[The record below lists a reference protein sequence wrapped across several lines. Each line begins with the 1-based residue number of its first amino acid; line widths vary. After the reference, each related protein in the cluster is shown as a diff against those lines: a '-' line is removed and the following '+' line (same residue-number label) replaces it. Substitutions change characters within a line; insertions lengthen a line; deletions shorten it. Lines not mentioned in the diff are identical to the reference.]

1 MNQSK
6 TQKSPI
12 ALILCFIFSSFVSFG
27 QQTQKIIYSPNVAAN
42 IQLLDVWLQT
52 QIRYGKIPGV
62 SVGIVYNRDLIYQKG
77 FGYADIEKKISSTPD
92 TRYRIA
98 SQTKIFTAIGIMI
111 LRDEGKLNLD
121 DSIEKYLPWLKLKPF
136 NENDPPITI
145 RQLLTHSSGLS
156 RDIDDNWTGLHFP
169 TKEEFRQLASTNLH
183 LVYSPYSKWKYSNN
197 AFTLLGDIIEAVSG
211 KTYERFITEKILSP
225 LNMSSTSV
233 VQDKS
238 YQSTLA
244 VGYGRK
250 MPDGSR
256 QKFNYVDN
264 KATTSMAGMS
274 SSVTD
279 LTKFIAWQ
287 MRLLYENKT
296 EILNPN
302 TLKEMQRVQF
312 MDEDWRMGFGFEIYH
327 KGNDNIICKGGGHI
341 GYKTCTAINATEKLG
356 VTVCINQIDGEAY
369 PGTSW
374 SISERIF
381 DWLTPALKAASTES
395 LQDPLPNNYREFEGL
410 YQNIFNESYVI
421 YLDGKLKIVNP
432 NTADPK
438 NGAWILEPLTE
449 NSFIITSAPRFT
461 GVGEVVQFKRNKQ
474 GKVISYLA
482 GDGFESVKME

>member
-6 TQKSPI
+6 TQKYPI
-12 ALILCFIFSSFVSFG
+12 ALILCFILSSFVSFG

-62 SVGIVYNRDLIYQKG
+62 SVGIVYNGDLIYQKG
-77 FGYADIEKKISSTPD
+77 LGYADIEKKISSTPD

-169 TKEEFRQLASTNLH
+169 TKGEFRQLASTNLH

-256 QKFNYVDN
+256 QKFDYVDN

-327 KGNDNIICKGGGHI
+327 KGNDNII
-341 GYKTCTAINATEKLG
+341 
-356 VTVCINQIDGEAY
+356 
-369 PGTSW
+369 
-374 SISERIF
+374 
-381 DWLTPALKAASTES
+381 
-395 LQDPLPNNYREFEGL
+395 
-410 YQNIFNESYVI
+410 
-421 YLDGKLKIVNP
+421 
-432 NTADPK
+432 
-438 NGAWILEPLTE
+438 
-449 NSFIITSAPRFT
+449 
-461 GVGEVVQFKRNKQ
+461 
-474 GKVISYLA
+474 
-482 GDGFESVKME
+482 